1 VTREKVYPFHAPK
14 DSELRELIAA
24 HDWTLTPLGPIETRV
39 ATRLAWGGGEG
50 HHLSEAELHTRVA
63 SPAPEADV
71 RALIADAEAE
81 CPVCQAISG
90 SMALRVTADV
100 VSR

>member
-1 VTREKVYPFHAPK
+1 
-14 DSELRELIAA
+14 
-24 HDWTLTPLGPIETRV
+24 V
-39 ATRLAWGGGEG
+39 ATRLAWAGGEG

-100 VSR
+100 VSG